1 MVLLL
6 TVTAEVRVLAFSC
19 AFPSR
24 PNSPGKCKEDQM
36 IPVHAMAYYGQQAC
50 LTLCSRDYQANYPES
65 ETVSSIQGF
74 KQTFALKGDDIS
86 VFQGSSLYTDS

>member
-6 TVTAEVRVLAFSC
+6 TVIAEVRVLAFSC
-19 AFPSR
+19 AFSSS

-36 IPVHAMAYYGQQAC
+36 IPVHAMDYYGQQAC

-65 ETVSSIQGF
+65 EIMSSIQGF
-74 KQTFALKGDDIS
+74 KQTCPL
-86 VFQGSSLYTDS
+86 L